1 MRLNVK
7 QFFDRHVFPTGV
19 AQSQGEQRALQVA
32 TAALLV
38 EAMHADGEL
47 KEAEHRAVTAAI
59 RKQFPLSAEE
69 TETLLR
75 LARAAADKATDDYRF
90 TALINEHFSAEQK
103 EQVVEYLWQVAA
115 ADHTI
120 DVLERTLVYKIADL
134 LYVPR
139 FAQIQ
144 ARERA
149 MRAALR
155 GTK

>member
-1 MRLNVK
+1 MLPNIK
-7 QFFDRHVFPTGV
+7 QFFDRHILSTGV
-19 AQSQGEQRALQVA
+19 DAGTADQRALQVA

-38 EAMHADGEL
+38 ETMHADGEL
-47 KEAEHRAVTAAI
+47 KEAEHRAVIVALQQ
-59 RKQFPLSAEE
+59 QFHLSAEE
-69 TETLLR
+69 TESLLR
-75 LARAAADKATDDYRF
+75 LAQAAADKATDEYRF

-115 ADHTI
+115 ADHQI
-120 DVLERTLVYKIADL
+120 DSLERTLVYKIADL

-139 FAQIQ
+139 FAQIE

-149 MRAALR
+149 LRAALR